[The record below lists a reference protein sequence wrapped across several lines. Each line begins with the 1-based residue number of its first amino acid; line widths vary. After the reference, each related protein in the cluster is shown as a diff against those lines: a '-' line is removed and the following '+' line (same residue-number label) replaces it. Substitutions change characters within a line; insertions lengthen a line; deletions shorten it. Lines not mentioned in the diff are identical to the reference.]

1 MSSVPSLLDPPPID
15 SSLDQTDPG
24 LGLES
29 APAAALPPTEPAPTP
44 EISPAPPKNSDDA
57 SYENK
62 PQSNA
67 ESAAPPEAISAARPV
82 DDTIAFN
89 LQLIDFA
96 GDPIA
101 GLKYRIIVGKTEY
114 EGTTD
119 EKGNGQEITGLK
131 PLEPLEILV
140 RKSNGDYSSKYK
152 GFTECAD
159 MNVCGVSPHIKVP
172 VTTDRHESEPTQP
185 PMPDQAPGP
194 APAQEAAAVPAP
206 ATPPEPVPAKPAPAA
221 KTTPPAP
228 PAPTAPGKGQIES
241 GGKGMNKDTTE
252 CRNSNGNPTATL
264 KERAVDWAKRN
275 RIPTFGIWN
284 WDDFVPKAK
293 GCTAPAIGDTESKP
307 PPPTGQDSPKEKQKP
322 PTTQASSGGN
332 QTPAIKVSN
341 ANQSAPKK
349 VTDLIATME
358 EQTHW
363 EWKKI
368 FEEDKF
374 MSATIATGL
383 LKKTF
388 QPRTG
393 KPIDRSD
400 GRCYPAV
407 KIGLWRNAIV
417 SGFNNDIPA
426 KGAGPWLESQ
436 GFKNITKSIPD
447 ARWALPGDIIVYRY
461 PDAKEE
467 ANSKKAESAMKKYAV
482 VKAEYDLRKA
492 SFDKE
497 VKSWEADI
505 ARRKLEKEDAK
516 RNKKKYSGGL
526 DPKKP
531 SLGPEPNVPD
541 DGNYGHIDVRSYD
554 GYLSDFK
561 KTSLQLTQKFL
572 VIGIYRKIFDPVPE
586 IRVRA
591 FLKILREWECH
602 SEHDDSK
609 RYYMLP
615 GVGKFTDTTKHP
627 FEGKSS
633 GSTPSG
639 AYQITLQ
646 TYNDFLN
653 RGFGLQPGF
662 TPAHQDRMAVAI
674 LEHKVS
680 RSALAQIRLG
690 NIEAAVDIARL
701 TWSSLPGGVHCRHD
715 GPRYYTMSD
724 VMERYNIFVNELLS
738 K

>member
-1 MSSVPSLLDPPPID
+1 MKNAPSLFSPPPID
-15 SSLDQTDPG
+15 SSFEQSEPG
-24 LGLES
+24 LNIDS
-29 APAAALPPTEPAPTP
+29 ASTPATAPVPPLTEPA
-44 EISPAPPKNSDDA
+44 SPAEPQSDAIKNADDA
-57 SYENK
+57 TTLGEQ
-62 PQSNA
+62 QSNA
-67 ESAAPPEAISAARPV
+67 DSPEVAKAQPPAGPIDETIS
-82 DDTIAFN
+82 FN

-114 EGTTD
+114 GGTTD
-119 EKGNGQEITGLK
+119 DKGNGQEISGLK

-140 RKSNGDYSSKYK
+140 CKSNGDYSSKYK

-172 VTTDRHESEPTQP
+172 VTTDRHEGEPIP
-185 PMPDQAPGP
+185 APSAEPGP
-194 APAQEAAAVPAP
+194 AAPAP
-206 ATPPEPVPAKPAPAA
+206 APVVPADVAQAKPAPA
-221 KTTPPAP
+221 PAP
-228 PAPTAPGKGQIES
+228 TTSNASPAPTAPGKGQIES
-241 GGKGMNKDTTE
+241 GGKGTNKETTE
-252 CRNSNGNPTATL
+252 CRNTKGNPTVTL
-264 KERAVDWAKRN
+264 RERAVDWAKRN

-284 WDDFVPKAK
+284 WDDFAPKAK
-293 GCTAPAIGDTESKP
+293 GCTAPAQDDGTSKN
-307 PPPTGQDSPKEKQKP
+307 PTQTGNPSSTEKQKP
-322 PTTQASSGGN
+322 PTTQAAPSGN
-332 QTPAIKVSN
+332 QSALIKVTS
-341 ANQSAPKK
+341 ANQAAPKK

-363 EWKKI
+363 EWKEM
-368 FEEDKF
+368 FEKDKF
-374 MSATIATGL
+374 MSATIAAGL

-388 QPRTG
+388 QPKTG
-393 KPIDRSD
+393 KPMERSD

-407 KIGLWRNAIV
+407 KIGLWRNGIV
-417 SGFNNDIPA
+417 SGFNDDIPA

-436 GFKNITKSIPD
+436 GFKSIMTSIPD
-447 ARWALPGDIIVYRY
+447 ARWALPGDVVVYRY

-467 ANSKKAESAMKKYAV
+467 ANSKKAEAAMKKYAV
-482 VKAEYDLRKA
+482 VKAEYDARKA

-497 VKSWEADI
+497 VKSWEADL
-505 ARRKLEKEDAK
+505 ARRKSEKEEAK

-531 SLGPEPNVPD
+531 SLGPEPRVPD

-561 KTSLQLTQKFL
+561 KTSLPLTEKFL
-572 VIGIYRKIFDPVPE
+572 VIGIYRKIFDPMPE

-627 FEGKSS
+627 FAGKSS
-633 GSTPSG
+633 GHTPSG
-639 AYQITLQ
+639 AYQITLE
-646 TYNDFLN
+646 TYGDFLK

-715 GPRYYTMSD
+715 GARKYTMAD
-724 VMERYNIFVNELLS
+724 VKQRYNDFVNELLS